1 MGKKRTGTLL
11 FHSFAPRVKQKNFP
25 LVKSFRLCYIIK
37 QFEYK
42 NILNKKD
49 FKTKITIQKELVK
62 FLRAKT
68 KSKIDEPKFYSLS
81 EAPSIKK
88 LDAEFEKLP
97 KHEQEALIAE
107 VKKEMGE
114 NV

>member
-1 MGKKRTGTLL
+1 MDTTINYEKYENMDRRTIFNQLL
-11 FHSFAPRVKQKNFP
+11 KAEEKLTK
-25 LVKSFRLCYIIK
+25 L
-37 QFEYK
+37 E
-42 NILNKKD
+42 KD
-49 FKTKITIQKELVK
+49 FKTKITTQKELVK

-88 LDAEFEKLP
+88 LDAEFEKLS
-97 KHEQEALIAE
+97 KHEQEALITE

>member
-1 MGKKRTGTLL
+1 MDTTINYEKYENMDRRTIFNQLL
-11 FHSFAPRVKQKNFP
+11 KAEEKLTK
-25 LVKSFRLCYIIK
+25 L
-37 QFEYK
+37 E
-42 NILNKKD
+42 KD
-49 FKTKITIQKELVK
+49 FKTKITTQKELVK

>member
-1 MGKKRTGTLL
+1 MDTTINYEKYENMDRRTIFNQLL
-11 FHSFAPRVKQKNFP
+11 KAEEKLTK
-25 LVKSFRLCYIIK
+25 L
-37 QFEYK
+37 E
-42 NILNKKD
+42 KD

-88 LDAEFEKLP
+88 LDAEFEKLS

>member
-1 MGKKRTGTLL
+1 MDTTINYEKYENMDRRTIFNQLL
-11 FHSFAPRVKQKNFP
+11 KAEEKLTK
-25 LVKSFRLCYIIK
+25 L
-37 QFEYK
+37 E
-42 NILNKKD
+42 KD
-49 FKTKITIQKELVK
+49 FKTKITTQKELVK

-88 LDAEFEKLP
+88 LDAEFEKLS
-97 KHEQEALIAE
+97 KHEQEALISE

>member
-1 MGKKRTGTLL
+1 MDTAINYEKYENMDRRTIFNQLL
-11 FHSFAPRVKQKNFP
+11 KAEEKLTK
-25 LVKSFRLCYIIK
+25 L
-37 QFEYK
+37 E
-42 NILNKKD
+42 KD

-88 LDAEFEKLP
+88 LDAKFEKLS

>member
-1 MGKKRTGTLL
+1 MDTTINYEKYENMDRRTIFNQLL
-11 FHSFAPRVKQKNFP
+11 KAEEKLTK
-25 LVKSFRLCYIIK
+25 L
-37 QFEYK
+37 E
-42 NILNKKD
+42 KD

-68 KSKIDEPKFYSLS
+68 KSKIDEPKFYGLS

-88 LDAEFEKLP
+88 LDAEFEKLS

>member
-1 MGKKRTGTLL
+1 MDKRKLFNNLINAEKKL
-11 FHSFAPRVKQKNFP
+11 
-25 LVKSFRLCYIIK
+25 
-37 QFEYK
+37 YK
-42 NILNKKD
+42 LEQD
-49 FKTKITIQKELVK
+49 FKNKIDIQKELVK

-81 EAPSIKK
+81 ETPSIKK

-97 KHEQEALIAE
+97 KHEQEVLITE

-114 NV
+114 NI

>member
-1 MGKKRTGTLL
+1 MDTAINYEKYENMDRRTIFNQLL
-11 FHSFAPRVKQKNFP
+11 KAEEKLTK
-25 LVKSFRLCYIIK
+25 L
-37 QFEYK
+37 EE
-42 NILNKKD
+42 D

-88 LDAEFEKLP
+88 LDAEFEKLS

>member
-1 MGKKRTGTLL
+1 MDTAINYEKYENMDRRTIFNQLL
-11 FHSFAPRVKQKNFP
+11 KAEEKLTK
-25 LVKSFRLCYIIK
+25 L
-37 QFEYK
+37 E
-42 NILNKKD
+42 KD

-88 LDAEFEKLP
+88 LDAEFEKLS
-97 KHEQEALIAE
+97 KHEQKALIAE

>member
-1 MGKKRTGTLL
+1 MDTTINYEKYENMDRRTIFNQLL
-11 FHSFAPRVKQKNFP
+11 KAEEKLTK
-25 LVKSFRLCYIIK
+25 L
-37 QFEYK
+37 E
-42 NILNKKD
+42 KD

-62 FLRAKT
+62 FLRAKK

>member
-1 MGKKRTGTLL
+1 MDTTINYEKYENMDRRTIFNQLLKAEKKL
-11 FHSFAPRVKQKNFP
+11 
-25 LVKSFRLCYIIK
+25 
-37 QFEYK
+37 YK
-42 NILNKKD
+42 LEKD
-49 FKTKITIQKELVK
+49 FKTKITTQKELVK

-68 KSKIDEPKFYSLS
+68 KSKINEPKLYSLS

>member
-1 MGKKRTGTLL
+1 MDTAINYEKYENMDRRTIFNQLL
-11 FHSFAPRVKQKNFP
+11 KAEEKLTK
-25 LVKSFRLCYIIK
+25 L
-37 QFEYK
+37 E
-42 NILNKKD
+42 KD

-88 LDAEFEKLP
+88 LDAEFEKLS
-97 KHEQEALIAE
+97 KHEQEALI
-107 VKKEMGE
+107 
-114 NV
+114 

>member
-1 MGKKRTGTLL
+1 MDTIINYEKYENMDRRTIFNQLL
-11 FHSFAPRVKQKNFP
+11 KAEEKLTK
-25 LVKSFRLCYIIK
+25 L
-37 QFEYK
+37 E
-42 NILNKKD
+42 KD
-49 FKTKITIQKELVK
+49 FKTKITTQKELVK

-88 LDAEFEKLP
+88 LDAEFEKLS

>member
-1 MGKKRTGTLL
+1 MDTAINYEKYENMDRRTIFNQLL
-11 FHSFAPRVKQKNFP
+11 KAEEKLTK
-25 LVKSFRLCYIIK
+25 L
-37 QFEYK
+37 E
-42 NILNKKD
+42 KD

-81 EAPSIKK
+81 ETPSIKK
-88 LDAEFEKLP
+88 LDAEFEKLS

>member
-1 MGKKRTGTLL
+1 MDTAINYEKYENMDRRTIFNQLL
-11 FHSFAPRVKQKNFP
+11 KAEEKLTK
-25 LVKSFRLCYIIK
+25 L
-37 QFEYK
+37 E
-42 NILNKKD
+42 KD
-49 FKTKITIQKELVK
+49 FKTKITTQKELVK

-88 LDAEFEKLP
+88 LDAEFEKLS
-97 KHEQEALIAE
+97 KHEQEALITE

>member
-1 MGKKRTGTLL
+1 MDTTINYEKYENMDRRTIFNQLL
-11 FHSFAPRVKQKNFP
+11 KAEEKLTK
-25 LVKSFRLCYIIK
+25 L
-37 QFEYK
+37 EE
-42 NILNKKD
+42 D

-88 LDAEFEKLP
+88 LDAEFEKLSE
-97 KHEQEALIAE
+97 HEQEALIAE

>member
-1 MGKKRTGTLL
+1 MDTTINYEKYENMDRRTIFNQLL
-11 FHSFAPRVKQKNFP
+11 KAEEKLTK
-25 LVKSFRLCYIIK
+25 L
-37 QFEYK
+37 E
-42 NILNKKD
+42 KD

-88 LDAEFEKLP
+88 LDAEFEKLS
-97 KHEQEALIAE
+97 KHEQEALITE

>member
-1 MGKKRTGTLL
+1 MDTTINYEKYENMDRRTIFNQLL
-11 FHSFAPRVKQKNFP
+11 KAEEKLTK
-25 LVKSFRLCYIIK
+25 L
-37 QFEYK
+37 E
-42 NILNKKD
+42 KD

-62 FLRAKT
+62 FLRSKT

>member
-1 MGKKRTGTLL
+1 MDTTINYEKYENMDRRTIFNQLL
-11 FHSFAPRVKQKNFP
+11 KAEEKLTK
-25 LVKSFRLCYIIK
+25 L
-37 QFEYK
+37 E
-42 NILNKKD
+42 KD
-49 FKTKITIQKELVK
+49 FKIKITIQKELVK

-88 LDAEFEKLP
+88 LDAEFEKLS

>member
-1 MGKKRTGTLL
+1 MDTAINYEKYENMDRRTIFNQLL
-11 FHSFAPRVKQKNFP
+11 KAEEKLTK
-25 LVKSFRLCYIIK
+25 L
-37 QFEYK
+37 E
-42 NILNKKD
+42 KD

-68 KSKIDEPKFYSLS
+68 KSKIDEQKFYSLS

-88 LDAEFEKLP
+88 LDAEFEKLS

>member
-1 MGKKRTGTLL
+1 MDITINYEKYENMDRRTIFNQLL
-11 FHSFAPRVKQKNFP
+11 KAEEKLTK
-25 LVKSFRLCYIIK
+25 L
-37 QFEYK
+37 E
-42 NILNKKD
+42 KD

-88 LDAEFEKLP
+88 LDAEFEKLS

>member
-1 MGKKRTGTLL
+1 MDTTINYEKYENMDRRTIFNQLL
-11 FHSFAPRVKQKNFP
+11 KAEEKLTK
-25 LVKSFRLCYIIK
+25 L
-37 QFEYK
+37 EE
-42 NILNKKD
+42 D

-88 LDAEFEKLP
+88 LDAEFEKLS

>member
-1 MGKKRTGTLL
+1 MDTTINYEKYENMDRRTIFNQLL
-11 FHSFAPRVKQKNFP
+11 KAEEKLTK
-25 LVKSFRLCYIIK
+25 L
-37 QFEYK
+37 E
-42 NILNKKD
+42 KD
-49 FKTKITIQKELVK
+49 FKAKITTQKELVK

-88 LDAEFEKLP
+88 LDAEFEKLS

>member
-1 MGKKRTGTLL
+1 MDTTINYEKYENMDRRIIFNQLL
-11 FHSFAPRVKQKNFP
+11 KAEEKLTK
-25 LVKSFRLCYIIK
+25 L
-37 QFEYK
+37 E
-42 NILNKKD
+42 KD
-49 FKTKITIQKELVK
+49 FKTKITFQKELVK

-68 KSKIDEPKFYSLS
+68 KSKIDEPEFYSLS

-107 VKKEMGE
+107 VKKEMCE

>member
-1 MGKKRTGTLL
+1 MDTRINYEKYENMDRRTIFNQLL
-11 FHSFAPRVKQKNFP
+11 KAEEKLTK
-25 LVKSFRLCYIIK
+25 L
-37 QFEYK
+37 E
-42 NILNKKD
+42 KD
-49 FKTKITIQKELVK
+49 FRTKITIQKELVK

-68 KSKIDEPKFYSLS
+68 KSKIDEPKFYNLS

>member
-1 MGKKRTGTLL
+1 MNTTINYEEYENMDRRTIFNQLL
-11 FHSFAPRVKQKNFP
+11 KAEEKLTK
-25 LVKSFRLCYIIK
+25 L
-37 QFEYK
+37 E
-42 NILNKKD
+42 KD

>member
-1 MGKKRTGTLL
+1 MDTAINYEKYENMDRRTIFNQLL
-11 FHSFAPRVKQKNFP
+11 KAEEKLTK
-25 LVKSFRLCYIIK
+25 L
-37 QFEYK
+37 E
-42 NILNKKD
+42 KD

>member
-1 MGKKRTGTLL
+1 MDTTINYEKYENMDRRTSFNQLL
-11 FHSFAPRVKQKNFP
+11 KAEEKLTK
-25 LVKSFRLCYIIK
+25 L
-37 QFEYK
+37 E
-42 NILNKKD
+42 KD

-88 LDAEFEKLP
+88 LDAEFEKLS

>member
-1 MGKKRTGTLL
+1 MDTTINYEKYENMDRRTIFNQLL
-11 FHSFAPRVKQKNFP
+11 KAEEKLTK
-25 LVKSFRLCYIIK
+25 L
-37 QFEYK
+37 E
-42 NILNKKD
+42 KD
-49 FKTKITIQKELVK
+49 FKAKITIQKELVK

-88 LDAEFEKLP
+88 LDAEFEKLS

>member
-1 MGKKRTGTLL
+1 MDTTINYEKYENMDRRTIFNQLL
-11 FHSFAPRVKQKNFP
+11 KAEEKLTK
-25 LVKSFRLCYIIK
+25 L
-37 QFEYK
+37 E
-42 NILNKKD
+42 KD

>member
-1 MGKKRTGTLL
+1 MDTAINYEKYENMDRRTIFNQLL
-11 FHSFAPRVKQKNFP
+11 KAEEKLTK
-25 LVKSFRLCYIIK
+25 L
-37 QFEYK
+37 E
-42 NILNKKD
+42 KD

-88 LDAEFEKLP
+88 LDAEFEKLS

>member
-1 MGKKRTGTLL
+1 MDTAINYEKYENMDRRTIFNQLL
-11 FHSFAPRVKQKNFP
+11 KAEEKLTK
-25 LVKSFRLCYIIK
+25 L
-37 QFEYK
+37 E
-42 NILNKKD
+42 KD
-49 FKTKITIQKELVK
+49 FKTKLTIQKELVK

-88 LDAEFEKLP
+88 LDAEFEKLS

>member
-1 MGKKRTGTLL
+1 MDTAINYEKYENMDRRTIFNQLL
-11 FHSFAPRVKQKNFP
+11 KAEEKLTK
-25 LVKSFRLCYIIK
+25 L
-37 QFEYK
+37 E
-42 NILNKKD
+42 KD
-49 FKTKITIQKELVK
+49 FKTKITIQKELIK

-88 LDAEFEKLP
+88 LDAEFEKLS

>member
-1 MGKKRTGTLL
+1 MDTAINYEKYENMDRRTIFNQLL
-11 FHSFAPRVKQKNFP
+11 KAEEKLTK
-25 LVKSFRLCYIIK
+25 L
-37 QFEYK
+37 E
-42 NILNKKD
+42 KD

-68 KSKIDEPKFYSLS
+68 KSKFDEPKFYSLS

-88 LDAEFEKLP
+88 LDAEFEKLS

>member
-1 MGKKRTGTLL
+1 MDTAINYEKYENMDRRTIFNQLL
-11 FHSFAPRVKQKNFP
+11 KAEEKLTK
-25 LVKSFRLCYIIK
+25 L
-37 QFEYK
+37 E
-42 NILNKKD
+42 KD
-49 FKTKITIQKELVK
+49 FKTKITTQKELVK

-88 LDAEFEKLP
+88 LDVEFEKLP

>member
-1 MGKKRTGTLL
+1 MDTAINYEKYENMDRRTIFNQLL
-11 FHSFAPRVKQKNFP
+11 KAEEKLTK
-25 LVKSFRLCYIIK
+25 L
-37 QFEYK
+37 E
-42 NILNKKD
+42 KD

-68 KSKIDEPKFYSLS
+68 KSKINEPKFYSLS

-88 LDAEFEKLP
+88 LDAEFEKLS

>member
-1 MGKKRTGTLL
+1 MDTAINYEKYENMDRRTIFNQLL
-11 FHSFAPRVKQKNFP
+11 KAEEKLTK
-25 LVKSFRLCYIIK
+25 L
-37 QFEYK
+37 E
-42 NILNKKD
+42 KD

-88 LDAEFEKLP
+88 LDAEFEKLS

-114 NV
+114 DV